1 MRYIRE
7 VSETAIAADSL
18 GIDTSVEKDIISKET
33 ASLRSLTAAADILET
48 AVNNAKAID
57 EYSEM
62 SFAIRDN
69 VIPAMSEVRKYAD
82 ELETLTAKS
91 CWPWPGYSELLFSC

>member
-1 MRYIRE
+1 M
-7 VSETAIAADSL
+7 
-18 GIDTSVEKDIISKET
+18 
-33 ASLRSLTAAADILET
+33 
-48 AVNNAKAID
+48 NNAKAID

-91 CWPWPGYSELLFSC
+91 YWPWPGYSELLFSC